1 MLGMT
6 KRGLQA
12 RRWLS
17 AVAALHVAAAAASTE
32 VLATTRNLPA
42 NAAASRDLPVPHPV
56 WSRSPPLGHA
66 RTELVEFET
75 APFPYNGKVP
85 GEGKS
90 FLDIDDTGRRGHRS
104 PQGHVYWEDLTF
116 NDPRVLLHIPKGF
129 DARRPSLMIIFFHGD
144 RATIDRDV
152 RDRQQVPAQIS
163 ASGLNAVLVAPQFAV
178 DAPDSSAGR
187 FWEPGAFGRFL
198 GEAAQQLGRMH
209 GDPRTVRTFAGMPAV
224 IVAYSGG
231 YLPTAWSL
239 VRGGL
244 EKRLRGVV
252 LFDALYGELDT
263 FASWIESDRS
273 AFFVSSYTNSTRGR
287 NMELQRILAAREVAF
302 STSLQGKLSQGS
314 VMFLATADAKH
325 NDFITHA
332 WVDSPIEDLLK
343 RINGY
348 HR

>member
-1 MLGMT
+1 MT
-6 KRGLQA
+6 KIGVHT

-17 AVAALHVAAAAASTE
+17 AVAVLHVAAATASNA
-32 VLATTRNLPA
+32 VFATLRHPPA
-42 NAAASRDLPVPHPV
+42 NAAAPGGSPVPHPV
-56 WSRSPPLGHA
+56 WSRSPPLTRAH
-66 RTELVEFET
+66 TELVKFET
-75 APFPYNGKVP
+75 APFPYNGNVP
-85 GEGKS
+85 GEVKS
-90 FLDIDDTGRRGHRS
+90 FLEVDDAGRRVHRS
-104 PQGHVYWEDLTF
+104 TRGQVYWEDQTF
-116 NDPRVLLHIPKGF
+116 NDPRVLLHIPEGF
-129 DARRPSLMIIFFHGD
+129 DARRPSLMIVFFHGH

-152 RDRQQVPAQIS
+152 RDRQRVPAQIS

-178 DAPDSSAGR
+178 NAPNSSAGR
-187 FWEPGAFGRFL
+187 FWEPGGFGRFL

-209 GDPRTVRTFAGMPAV
+209 GDPRTVRTFAGMPVV

-252 LFDALYGELDT
+252 LLDALYGQLDT
-263 FASWIESDRS
+263 FAGWIKSDRS

-287 NMELQRILAAREVAF
+287 NMELQRILAKREIAF
-302 STSLQGKLSQGS
+302 STSLQGNLRRGS
-314 VMFLATADAKH
+314 VTFLATADARH
-325 NDFITHA
+325 NDFVTHA